1 MNHRQFLDLIHNEM
15 RNDDN
20 IDYVSL
26 RLTLQQYIKNNIIEA
41 ELRKEYIDT
50 LTIVTRVLNLLSVT
64 DFIQNLIYVQEKNE
78 YMISPTES
86 READLLEEFI
96 KINLNK
102 IGTLDVVK
110 AAAKCKKIL
119 LEYLKLAKLR
129 TEVYNIVTDE
139 DPRKIDELYN
149 RAIVVRSK
157 LKHYGKSELVLIDEW
172 IENVNNIKTEP
183 YETTTFIDRNY
194 SRNISLDEFVKNI
207 GANDRINN
215 LLNWYS
221 EDSLKMRRDYS
232 ALKSD
237 NELIQDIN
245 DGEAPNT
252 DPTLKTKFD
261 TMQTT
266 FVCKNLDADKISKR
280 QLKRNSN

>member
-1 MNHRQFLDLIHNEM
+1 M